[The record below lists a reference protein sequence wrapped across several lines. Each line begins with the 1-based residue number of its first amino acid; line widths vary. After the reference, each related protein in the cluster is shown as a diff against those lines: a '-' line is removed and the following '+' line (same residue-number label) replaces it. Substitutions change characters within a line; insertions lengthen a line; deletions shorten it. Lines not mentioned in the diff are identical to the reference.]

1 MSYVSQLILVPFVPR
16 FLIEVVTLLSV
27 ELVSTTDKLITK
39 PTDHTRCEQWVQTSL
54 HFCSR
59 TEGDHMALGERDQAA
74 LGDGAHAAL
83 GEGDHAARG
92 EGDHAAL
99 REGDHTALGE
109 GDHAARGEGDH
120 AALGEGDH
128 TALGQVTITPSNSSY
143 PPIPSPQL
151 PPLVVVVFRRSL
163 SGEDGPPPLV
173 NEVTKRQEGN
183 LVQGHLQ
190 QEVHISF
197 CRFK

>member
-1 MSYVSQLILVPFVPR
+1 MMSYVSQLILVPFVPR

-83 GEGDHAARG
+83 GQRLE
-92 EGDHAAL
+92 
-99 REGDHTALGE
+99 RETTQHVERETM
-109 GDHAARGEGDH
+109 
-120 AALGEGDH
+120 
-128 TALGQVTITPSNSSY
+128 Q
-143 PPIPSPQL
+143 
-151 PPLVVVVFRRSL
+151 
-163 SGEDGPPPLV
+163 
-173 NEVTKRQEGN
+173 
-183 LVQGHLQ
+183 HL
-190 QEVHISF
+190 ERETTRHLD
-197 CRFK
+197 K